1 MAGET
6 ADETPGVCLGQKIK
20 FKLGFVGGLQQA
32 DNFKKGSV
40 GKNLWTSCKTHW
52 TKWKKKLVIEG
63 HQMFFND
70 IQILENFKQAMFPI
84 SDELDVDEN
93 ENGNSAILQ
102 VEDMAGNL
110 NMQVQILGCQIYGKT
125 KEVLVK
131 SQQDWSEFLVKALVA
146 KDGAVSVVYTVVN
159 PAQKHAEEEATL
171 TCKQATLQAHNIL
184 ARKTITASAI
194 VDTVP
199 QDPKQPWLA
208 QVMNRHG
215 TCQP

>member
-1 MAGET
+1 
-6 ADETPGVCLGQKIK
+6 
-20 FKLGFVGGLQQA
+20 
-32 DNFKKGSV
+32 
-40 GKNLWTSCKTHW
+40 
-52 TKWKKKLVIEG
+52 
-63 HQMFFND
+63 MFFND
-70 IQILENFKQAMFPI
+70 IQILENFKQATFPI

-110 NMQVQILGCQIYGKT
+110 NMQVQILGCQIYRKT

-171 TCKQATLQAHNIL
+171 SCKQAALWAHNIL
-184 ARKTITASAI
+184 AGKTTTASAI
-194 VDTVP
+194 ADTVP

-208 QVMNRHG
+208 HVLNRHG
-215 TCQP
+215 TKGTNKEGWQVYNPNNFSQYIQLTHLQMCDWAKELSPDVP